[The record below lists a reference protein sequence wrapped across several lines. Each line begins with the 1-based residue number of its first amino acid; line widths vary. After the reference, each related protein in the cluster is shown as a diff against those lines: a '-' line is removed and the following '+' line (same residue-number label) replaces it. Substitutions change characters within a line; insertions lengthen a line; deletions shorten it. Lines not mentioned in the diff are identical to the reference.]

1 MQLGFASKGCKGER
15 VKFAAMKFRILTF
28 FAAAFAP
35 ALLPAQIALHGIQQ
49 GSNQEL
55 ILSSMEVLDG
65 IFYDVDTL
73 EFVDAYLVGG
83 SAFDQIQGTFFL
95 TGLTSVIGGNMNLWG
110 IDIDSDEIVSTAPVN
125 EVIGGV
131 QHDMNTD
138 RLVAIGSAII
148 DSTLNEV
155 GDMSWWMYEYGTRLI
170 EFDATT
176 GAIEELAVY
185 PDITGYVVGCVA
197 LNSDN
202 GELHFVGVDSNYDQR
217 LYTLDSFTGEILASP
232 MLQLDS
238 GWGVNELTYSMSSG
252 KLYALHREFGD
263 LGEGQIHLAAL
274 EPASGAIADLM
285 LLPQV
290 AAISPDASEFAQ
302 SDGVYII
309 MYYDI
314 NFGRHILAVDPESTT
329 VVADHPLPGSFTE
342 MHVDNGAFA
351 AAAYGNA
358 PTDVAEVQAAPE
370 VSLAMFPNPASSVV
384 TLNWP
389 SDNSPSFVRVRNVTG
404 EEVAEHHLAG
414 ASGFDLHVGGW
425 PAGVYVVESHSAT
438 GSAALE
444 RARLVVVD

>member
-1 MQLGFASKGCKGER
+1 
-15 VKFAAMKFRILTF
+15 MKHCLLTF
-28 FAAAFAP
+28 FAIAFAP

-65 IFYDVDTL
+65 VLYDADTL
-73 EFVDAYLVGG
+73 DFVDAYLVGG
-83 SAFDQIQGTFFL
+83 SAFDQIQGTYFL
-95 TGLTSVIGGNMNLWG
+95 TGLTSVMGGTMNLWG
-110 IDIDSDEIVSTAPVN
+110 IDIDADIIVSAVPVT

-176 GAIEELAVY
+176 GTIDEIAVY

-202 GELHFVGVDSNYDQR
+202 GELYFVGMDNQYEQR
-217 LYTLDSFTGEILASP
+217 LYTLDSFTGEILSNP
-232 MLQLDS
+232 VLQLDPN
-238 GWGVNELTYSMSSG
+238 WGVNELTYEMASG
-252 KLYALHREFGD
+252 KLYGLHREFGD

-274 EPASGAIADLM
+274 EPSTGAIADLM

-302 SDGVYII
+302 SDGLYIL

-314 NFGRHILAVDPESTT
+314 NFGRHILAVDPEATT

-351 AAAYGNA
+351 AAAYGST
-358 PTDVAEVQAAPE
+358 PTDIAQELPAHDEPLTV
-370 VSLAMFPNPASSVV
+370 FPNPASSFTTLTWPTDFEPVAVV
-384 TLNWP
+384 
-389 SDNSPSFVRVRNVTG
+389 FRNV
-404 EEVAEHHLAG
+404 AG
-414 ASGFDLHVGGW
+414 AVISEQRTSGRTRMVVDVGGW
-425 PAGVYVVESHSAT
+425 PAGVYVVECRDGNDT
-438 GSAALE
+438 MRRG
-444 RARLVVVD
+444 RLVVSR